1 VSVPAPDKPVFGE
14 PDRVLAAG
22 VVALVGFGIVM
33 VYSASAVFAS
43 KEFGTST
50 YFLARQAAFATLGIV
65 AMAISSQIDYRV
77 YKKLTYP
84 ILVVAALGLLACAT
98 SLGTKVGGASR
109 WIRIGPIGIQP
120 SEIAKLA
127 VILYLSYSLAKKAE
141 KIKTF
146 AVGFLPHVV
155 VSAFFMG
162 LLLLQP
168 DFGTAV
174 VIGMCTF
181 TLLFVAG
188 TRMGYLVGA
197 VLLGAPLAYRAVV
210 GSAYRMRRIM
220 AFLDPWQYRS
230 NVGYQISESLMSFGS
245 GGLWGVGLG
254 DGKQKLFFLPEAHND
269 FISAII
275 GEELGFVGIVA
286 MLFVYALI
294 VWRGFRIA
302 WHAADAYG
310 TYVAFGISS
319 LLGMQV
325 LVNLGV
331 AMGAL
336 PTKGLTLPFV
346 SYGGSSLVLMLWSMG
361 ILINISRS
369 RRTAPTFGWSLGDGA
384 TSGRASFGPSAPQ
397 SEAA

>member
-1 VSVPAPDKPVFGE
+1 MIWEKLEKRTLGE
-14 PDRVLAAG
+14 PDRVLAAS
-22 VVALVGFGIVM
+22 VVALVGFGVVM
-33 VYSASAVFAS
+33 VYSASAVFAA
-43 KEFGTST
+43 KEFGSST
-50 YFLARQAAFATLGIV
+50 YFLSRQAAFAVLGIA
-65 AMAISSQIDYRV
+65 AMAVSSQIDYRF
-77 YKKLTYP
+77 YKRLTYP
-84 ILVVAALGLLACAT
+84 LLLLAALGLLVCAT

-109 WIRIGPIGIQP
+109 WIRVGPIGIQP
-120 SEIAKLA
+120 SEISKLA
-127 VILYLSYSLAKKAE
+127 VILYLSYSLSKKAE

-155 VSAFFMG
+155 VSALFMG

-174 VIGMCTF
+174 VIGLCTF

-197 VLLGAPLAYRAVV
+197 VLLVAPLAYRAVV

-275 GEELGFVGIVA
+275 GEELGFVGIVG
-286 MLFVYALI
+286 MLFVYSLI
-294 VWRGFRIA
+294 VWRGFQIA

-310 TYVAFGISS
+310 TYIAFGVSS

-346 SYGGSSLVLMLWSMG
+346 SYGGSSLVLMLWAIG

-369 RRTAPTFGWSLGDGA
+369 RRTAPTFGWSLGDGP
-384 TSGRASFGPSAPQ
+384 TRSTFGAPQ
-397 SEAA
+397 GELV

>member
-1 VSVPAPDKPVFGE
+1 MAEREAKGVLGE
-14 PDRVLAAG
+14 PDRVLAAS

-50 YFLARQAAFATLGIV
+50 YFLSRQAAFAVLGIA
-65 AMAISSQIDYRV
+65 AMAVSSQIDYRL
-77 YKKLTYP
+77 YKKVTYP
-84 ILVVAALGLLACAT
+84 ILFLAAMGLLICAT

-120 SEIAKLA
+120 SEISKLA

-155 VSAFFMG
+155 VTAVFMG

-174 VIGMCTF
+174 VIALCTF

-197 VLLGAPLAYRAVV
+197 VLLAAPIAYQIVA
-210 GSAYRMRRIM
+210 GSAYRMRRIT

-275 GEELGFVGIVA
+275 GEELGFVGIVG
-286 MLFVYALI
+286 MLFVYSLI
-294 VWRGFRIA
+294 VWRGFKIA
-302 WHAADAYG
+302 WLAADAYG
-310 TYVAFGISS
+310 TYLAFGISS

-346 SYGGSSLVLMLWSMG
+346 SYGGSSLVLMLWAMG

-369 RRTAPTFGWSLGDGA
+369 RRTAPTFGWSLGDGP
-384 TSGRASFGPSAPQ
+384 TRSTFGTQGQTA
-397 SEAA
+397 

>member
-1 VSVPAPDKPVFGE
+1 MKILGRLGIAQRAVGE
-14 PDRVLAAG
+14 PDRLLAAC

-43 KEFGTST
+43 KEFGSST
-50 YFLARQAAFATLGIV
+50 YFLARQAAFATLGLA
-65 AMAISSQIDYRV
+65 AMAVSSNLDYRI

-84 ILVVAALGLLACAT
+84 ILLVAAAGLLACAT

-109 WIRIGPIGIQP
+109 WIRVGPIGIQP
-120 SEIAKLA
+120 SEVAKLA
-127 VILYLSYSLAKKAE
+127 IILYLSYSLAKKAE
-141 KIKTF
+141 KIKSFTI
-146 AVGFLPHVV
+146 GFLPHVA
-155 VSAFFMG
+155 VSAVFMG

-174 VIGMCTF
+174 VIALSTF
-181 TLLFVAG
+181 TLLFVSGA
-188 TRMGYLVGA
+188 RMGYLVGV
-197 VLLGAPLAYRAVV
+197 VLVGAPLAYRAVV

-220 AFLDPWQYRS
+220 AFLDPWQYR
-230 NVGYQISESLMSFGS
+230 NDVGYQISESLMSFGS
-245 GGLWGVGLG
+245 GGMWGVGLG

-269 FISAII
+269 FISAIV
-275 GEELGFVGIVA
+275 GEELGFIGIVV
-286 MLFVYALI
+286 MLCCYSMIVY
-294 VWRGFRIA
+294 RGFRIA

-310 TYVAFGISS
+310 TYVAFGVSS

-346 SYGGSSLVLMLWSMG
+346 SYGGSSLVLVLWSMG

-369 RRTAPTFGWSLGDGA
+369 RRDAPTFGWSLGDGPQR
-384 TSGRASFGPSAPQ
+384 SVAPQ
-397 SEAA
+397 GAA

>member
-1 VSVPAPDKPVFGE
+1 MKLFSRDPADTRVLRE
-14 PDRVLAAG
+14 PDRVLAAC
-22 VVALVGFGIVM
+22 VVALVGFGVVM

-50 YFLARQAAFATLGIV
+50 YFLARQAAFATLGLI
-65 AMAISSQIDYRV
+65 AMTVSSSIDYRI

-84 ILVVAALGLLACAT
+84 ILLVAAVGLLACAT

-109 WIRIGPIGIQP
+109 WIRLGPVGIQP
-120 SEIAKLA
+120 SEVAKLA
-127 VILYLSYSLAKKAE
+127 VILYLSYSLSKKAE
-141 KIKTF
+141 KIKSFTI
-146 AVGFLPHVV
+146 GFLPHVI
-155 VSAFFMG
+155 VSALFMG

-174 VIGMCTF
+174 VIALSTF

-188 TRMGYLVGA
+188 TRMGYLVGV
-197 VLLGAPLAYRAVV
+197 VLIGAPLAYRAVV

-230 NVGYQISESLMSFGS
+230 DVGYQISESLMSFGS
-245 GGLWGVGLG
+245 GGLTGVGLG

-269 FISAII
+269 FISAIV
-275 GEELGFVGIVA
+275 GEELGFIGIVG
-286 MLFVYALI
+286 MLFIYSLI

-346 SYGGSSLVLMLWSMG
+346 SYGGSSLVLMLWAMG
-361 ILINISRS
+361 IIINISRS
-369 RRTAPTFGWSLGDGA
+369 RREAPTFGWSLGDG
-384 TSGRASFGPSAPQ
+384 PQ
-397 SEAA
+397 RSVAAEGAA

>member
-1 VSVPAPDKPVFGE
+1 MSTPASEKRVLGE
-14 PDRVLAAG
+14 PDRVLAAA
-22 VVALVGFGIVM
+22 VVALAGFGIVM

-43 KEFGTST
+43 KEFGSST
-50 YFLARQAAFATLGIV
+50 YFLARQAAFAVLGIV
-65 AMAISSQIDYRV
+65 AMAVSSNIDYRF
-77 YKKLTYP
+77 YRRLTYP
-84 ILVVAALGLLACAT
+84 ILIVAALGLLACAT

-109 WIRIGPIGIQP
+109 WIRIGPVGIQP
-120 SEIAKLA
+120 SEIAKLG
-127 VILYLSYSLAKKAE
+127 VILYLSYSLSKKAE

-286 MLFVYALI
+286 MLCVYALI

-310 TYVAFGISS
+310 TYIAFGISS

-369 RRTAPTFGWSLGDGA
+369 RRTAPTFGWSLGDGPSRS
-384 TSGRASFGPSAPQ
+384 TFGAGSAEA
-397 SEAA
+397 EAA

>member
-1 VSVPAPDKPVFGE
+1 MIWEKLEKRTLGE
-14 PDRVLAAG
+14 PDRVLAAS
-22 VVALVGFGIVM
+22 VVALVGFGVVM
-33 VYSASAVFAS
+33 VYSASAVFAA
-43 KEFGTST
+43 KEFGSST
-50 YFLARQAAFATLGIV
+50 YFLARQAAFAVLGIA
-65 AMAISSQIDYRV
+65 AMAVSSQIDYRI
-77 YKKLTYP
+77 YKRLTYP
-84 ILVVAALGLLACAT
+84 LLILAALGLLVCAT

-109 WIRIGPIGIQP
+109 WIRVGPVGIQP
-120 SEIAKLA
+120 SEISKLA
-127 VILYLSYSLAKKAE
+127 VILYLSYSLSKKAE

-155 VSAFFMG
+155 VSALFMG

-174 VIGMCTF
+174 VIGLCTF

-197 VLLGAPLAYRAVV
+197 VLLVAPLAYRAVV

-275 GEELGFVGIVA
+275 GEELGFVGIVG
-286 MLFVYALI
+286 MLLVYSLV
-294 VWRGFRIA
+294 VWRGFQIA

-310 TYVAFGISS
+310 TYIAFGVSS

-346 SYGGSSLVLMLWSMG
+346 SYGGSSLVLMLWAIG

-369 RRTAPTFGWSLGDGA
+369 RRTAPTFGWSLGDGPTRSA
-384 TSGRASFGPSAPQ
+384 FGAQ
-397 SEAA
+397 QQGELA